1 MICHCH
7 CEHGCAVAAA
17 RGVFPLA
24 RRLARRDSDGET
36 ERPLLDRT
44 RLPEARPE
52 GWRWDAWASSGQD
65 RFQGGTL
72 AGIRA
77 RLPYLKRLGVTT
89 LWLSPVFKQRAHVDS
104 YHGYGIQD
112 FLEVDPHFGTRVL
125 GAGELIAWSRIL
137 DGDEAL
143 CAVNGHGTDPRGGDV
158 LVDLGLSPA
167 GSSLT
172 VVLNTAEAGGAAN
185 GAHPVGSTVAVERTD
200 DGAAFVAIRNL
211 PPSEVLVLV
220 NQP

>member
-1 MICHCH
+1 MFGPSHPRRSGRAGLGPTREDRDLPGFGPFGTAGRHAFDEQSPAYRRIAALCALRQTLPVLR
-7 CEHGCAVAAA
+7 HG
-17 RGVFPLA
+17 RQYL
-24 RRLARRDSDGET
+24 
-36 ERPLLDRT
+36 RPLSIFS
-44 RLPEARPE
+44 RPFE
-52 GWRWDAWASSGQD
+52 
-65 RFQGGTL
+65 
-72 AGIRA
+72 
-77 RLPYLKRLGVTT
+77 
-89 LWLSPVFKQRAHVDS
+89 
-104 YHGYGIQD
+104 
-112 FLEVDPHFGTRVL
+112 VL

-143 CAVNGHGTDPRGGDV
+143 CAVNGHGTDARGGDV

-172 VVLNTAEAGGAAN
+172 VVLNTAEAGGVAN
-185 GAHPVGSTVAVERTD
+185 GAHPVGSTVAVERTG